1 MAEFEVSSMDEL
13 IRAMQDFDLF
23 TDDVQDKLISAGADT
38 LMATIREEAQ
48 RSGQDLQRIT
58 GKLTKGRVLKKD
70 KNGNRYRVV
79 SISGNNSRGERN
91 GTVAFVLNYGRS
103 EEYGRIEG
111 SYFWTRAVKR
121 TKNSLLPVYEKII
134 NEELT
139 ERSLI

>member
-58 GKLTKGRVLKKD
+58 GKLTKGRILRKD
-70 KNGNRYRVV
+70 KDGIRYRTV
-79 SISGNNSRGERN
+79 SISGKNSRGERN

-103 EEYGRIEG
+103 EECGRIEG

-121 TKNSLLPVYEKII
+121 TENSLLPIYEKII

>member
-1 MAEFEVSSMDEL
+1 MAEFDVSSMEDL
-13 IRAMQDFDLF
+13 IRSMQELDLF
-23 TDDVQDKLISAGADT
+23 TDGMQDKLVSAGADT
-38 LMATIREEAQ
+38 LMETIREEAQ

-58 GKLTKGRVLKKD
+58 SKLTKGRTLKKD
-70 KNGNRYRVV
+70 KNGNRFRDVT
-79 SISGNNSRGERN
+79 ITGKNSRGERN

-103 EEYGRIEG
+103 EAYGRIEG

-121 TKNSLLPVYEKII
+121 TEKSLLPIYEEII

>member
-70 KNGNRYRVV
+70 KNGIRYRVV
-79 SISGNNSRGERN
+79 SIPGNNSRGERN

-121 TKNSLLPVYEKII
+121 TENSLLPIYEKII

>member
-1 MAEFEVSSMDEL
+1 MAEFEVSSIDEL
-13 IRAMQDFDLF
+13 IRSMQDLDLF
-23 TDDVQDKLISAGADT
+23 TDEMQDKMISAGADT

-58 GKLTKGRVLKKD
+58 GKLSKGRVLKKD
-70 KNGNRYRVV
+70 NDGTRYRTVT
-79 SISGNNSRGERN
+79 ITGNNARGERN
-91 GTVAFVLNYGRS
+91 ATVAFVLNYGRS
-103 EEYGRIEG
+103 EQYGRIEG

-121 TKNSLLPVYEKII
+121 TENRLLPIYEKII